1 MIKVLTKA
9 VKGYKGMEV
18 PYSIVNKSEGCKNI
32 AVILPGAGYTV
43 QSPLLHFS
51 TSVFLNKSFDV
62 LQINYR
68 YNDKLYDDFSMAEIS
83 EAIKVDVSTVID
95 EVFLH
100 NSYENIYLV
109 GKSLGTIPMGGVL
122 NREEF
127 SDAKAIW
134 LTPLIQR
141 EDVLESL
148 LGSKNKGLLFIG
160 DQDPYYTSERFE
172 EASKNP
178 NITAKLIPEV
188 NHILEYNEK
197 TLDSIDVLKRILADI
212 DHF

>member
-1 MIKVLTKA
+1 MLKVLTNA
-9 VKGYKGMEV
+9 VKGYKAMEV
-18 PYSIVNKSEGCKNI
+18 PYSIVSKSEGCKNI

-43 QSPLLHFS
+43 QSPLLHYS
-51 TSVFLNKSFDV
+51 TSIFLNKSFDV

-68 YNDKLYDDFSMAEIS
+68 YNDKPYDDFSMDEIS
-83 EAIKVDVSTVID
+83 EAIKVDVNTVID

-109 GKSLGTIPMGGVL
+109 GKSLGTIPMGQVL

-160 DQDPYYTSERFE
+160 DQDSYYTSDGFE

-178 NITAKLIPEV
+178 NVTAKLIPEV

-197 TLDSIDVLKRILADI
+197 TLDSIDVLKRIVADI

>member
-1 MIKVLTKA
+1 MFKVYTNALE
-9 VKGYKGMEV
+9 GYKGMEV
-18 PYSIVNKSEGCKNI
+18 PYSIVSKSEGCKDI
-32 AVILPGAGYTV
+32 AIILPGAGYTV

-68 YNDKLYDDFSMAEIS
+68 YNDNSYDDFSMEEIS
-83 EAIKVDVSTVID
+83 EAIKVDVNTVID
-95 EVFLH
+95 EVFYH
-100 NSYENIYLV
+100 NSYENIYLI
-109 GKSLGTIPMGGVL
+109 GKSLGTIAMGGVL

-127 SDAKAIW
+127 SNAKAIW

-141 EDVLESL
+141 EDVLEPL

-160 DQDPYYTSERFE
+160 DQDPYFTSERFE
-172 EASKNP
+172 EASKSP
-178 NITAKLIPEV
+178 NVTAILIPEV

-197 TLDSIDVLKRILADI
+197 TLDSIDVLKRIVANI

>member
-1 MIKVLTKA
+1 MFKVYTNA
-9 VKGYKGMEV
+9 VEGYKGMEV
-18 PYSIVNKSEGCKNI
+18 PYSIVSKSEGCKNI
-32 AVILPGAGYTV
+32 AIILPGAGYTV

-83 EAIKVDVSTVID
+83 EAIKVDVNTVID
-95 EVFLH
+95 EVFFH
-100 NSYENIYLV
+100 NSYENIYLI
-109 GKSLGTIPMGGVL
+109 GKSLGTIPLGGVL
-122 NREEF
+122 NREDF
-127 SDAKAIW
+127 SNAKAIW

-148 LGSKNKGLLFIG
+148 VGSKNKGLLFIG
-160 DQDPYYTSERFE
+160 DQDPYYISERFE
-172 EASKNP
+172 EVSKNP
-178 NITAKLIPEV
+178 NVTAKLIPEV

-197 TLDSIDVLKRILADI
+197 TLDSIDVLKRILGDI
-212 DHF
+212 YHF